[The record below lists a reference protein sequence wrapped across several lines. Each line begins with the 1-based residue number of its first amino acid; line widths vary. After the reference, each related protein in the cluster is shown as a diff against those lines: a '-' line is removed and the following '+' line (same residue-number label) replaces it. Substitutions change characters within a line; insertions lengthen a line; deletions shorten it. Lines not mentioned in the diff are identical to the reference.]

1 MSDAAPS
8 SNPGKTHAAQPGQGS
23 GGWLADATAL
33 LATSVGDGTTEPWS
47 LDALGDRQVA
57 DQALIEPWIATHGL
71 CLAPNTF
78 QQLLLGGTE
87 HDVEFVERP
96 VSHVRRVTKPTD
108 EARGVG
114 YGYTPVVEGGLRLGP
129 ASLGEYLRR
138 LMLLNE
144 VFPDVA
150 MALEGFIRTP
160 QRLEVVTLQEYVP
173 GRLLGDIATEVGGH
187 EVRRLIEGWFT
198 RRGFAKLYLSNQPGP
213 SHAWYREED
222 NTAVFDAK
230 PANLLEWAGS
240 LRPIDVN
247 PVHPAG
253 ALLRAIRAAL

>member
-8 SNPGKTHAAQPGQGS
+8 STSGETRKPQPGQAS
-23 GGWLADATAL
+23 GGWLADAAAL
-33 LATSVGDGTTEPWS
+33 FSASAGV
-47 LDALGDRQVA
+47 DAAESGALNALSDRQA
-57 DQALIEPWIATHGL
+57 AEQRLIEPWIELHGL
-71 CLAPNTF
+71 WLEITNLDE
-78 QQLLLGGTE
+78 LLLGGTE
-87 HDVEFVERP
+87 HDVARVGEP
-96 VSHVRRVTKPTD
+96 IQHIRRVTKPTD
-108 EARGVG
+108 EGVG

-150 MALEGFIRTP
+150 MTLEGFIRTP
-160 QRLEVVTLQEYVP
+160 LRLEVVTLQEYVP
-173 GRLLGDIATEVGGH
+173 GRLLGDIAAEMGGH
-187 EVRRLIEGWFT
+187 EVRRLIEGWFM

-213 SHAWYREED
+213 AHAWYREED

-230 PANLLEWAGS
+230 PANLLEWEGS

-247 PVHPAG
+247 PVRPTG

>member
-8 SNPGKTHAAQPGQGS
+8 SNPEEAREPQQGQGC
-23 GGWLADATAL
+23 GGWLTHASAL
-33 LATSVGDGTTEPWS
+33 LGTGIGDGTKESRS
-47 LDALGDRQVA
+47 LNALGDRQA
-57 DQALIEPWIATHGL
+57 AEQALIEPWIVAHSL
-71 CLAPNTF
+71 KLEPAKF

-87 HDVEFVERP
+87 HDIEFVGMP
-96 VSHVRRVTKPTD
+96 VSHVRRITKPTAD
-108 EARGVG
+108 TKALG
-114 YGYTPVVEGGLRLGP
+114 YGYTPVAEGGLQLGP

-150 MALEGFIRTP
+150 MTLEGFIRTP
-160 QRLEVVTLQEYVP
+160 LRLEVVTLQDYVP

-198 RRGFAKLYLSNQPGP
+198 RRGFAKLYLSHQPGP

-230 PANLLEWAGS
+230 PANLLEWDCS

-247 PVHPAG
+247 PVRPTG

>member
-8 SNPGKTHAAQPGQGS
+8 STAGETREPQPGKGS
-23 GGWLADATAL
+23 GGWLADAAAL
-33 LATSVGDGTTEPWS
+33 LSAGAGVDAQESGA
-47 LDALGDRQVA
+47 LDAVSDRQVA
-57 DQALIEPWIATHGL
+57 EQRLIEPWIDLHGL
-71 CLAPNTF
+71 WLEITNLDE
-78 QQLLLGGTE
+78 LLLGGTE
-87 HDVEFVERP
+87 HDVARVGEP
-96 VSHVRRVTKPTD
+96 IQHIRRVTKPTY
-108 EARGVG
+108 EGVG
-114 YGYTPVVEGGLRLGP
+114 YGYTPIVDGGLRLGP

-150 MALEGFIRTP
+150 MTLEGFIRAP
-160 QRLEVVTLQEYVP
+160 LRLEVVTLQEYVP
-173 GRLLGDIATEVGGH
+173 GRLLGDIATEMGGH

-230 PANLLEWAGS
+230 PANLLEWDGS

-247 PVHPAG
+247 PVRPTG

>member
-1 MSDAAPS
+1 MSDAVPS
-8 SNPGKTHAAQPGQGS
+8 SGPRETHATQPRQGC
-23 GGWLADATAL
+23 GGGLADAAAL
-33 LATSVGDGTTEPWS
+33 LSSSTRTDAAELRT
-47 LDALGDRQVA
+47 LDALGDRQTA
-57 DQALIEPWIATHGL
+57 EQKLIEPWIEIHGL
-71 CLAPNTF
+71 WMEIANLDE
-78 QQLLLGGTE
+78 LLLGGTE
-87 HDVEFVERP
+87 HDVARIGDP

-108 EARGVG
+108 EIIGAG
-114 YGYTPVVEGGLRLGP
+114 YGYTPIVEGGLKLGA

-138 LMLLNE
+138 LVLLNE

-150 MALEGFIRTP
+150 MTLEGFIRTP
-160 QRLEVVTLQEYVP
+160 LRLEVVTLQDYVP
-173 GRLLGDIATEVGGH
+173 GRLLGDIAIEVGGH

-213 SHAWYREED
+213 SHAWYRDAD

-230 PANLLEWAGS
+230 PANLLEWNGS

-247 PVHPAG
+247 PLRPTG

>member
-8 SNPGKTHAAQPGQGS
+8 STAGETREPQPGKGS
-23 GGWLADATAL
+23 GGWLADAAAL
-33 LATSVGDGTTEPWS
+33 FATSSGDGTTEPRTF
-47 LDALGDRQVA
+47 DALSDRQVA
-57 DQALIEPWIATHGL
+57 EQKLIESWMEAHNL
-71 CLAPNTF
+71 CLPSSTLN
-78 QQLLLGGTE
+78 QLLLGGTE
-87 HDVEFVERP
+87 HDVEFVGTP

-108 EARGVG
+108 ETVG
-114 YGYTPVVEGGLRLGP
+114 YGYTAIIQGGLRLGP

-150 MALEGFIRTP
+150 MTLEGFIRTP
-160 QRLEVVTLQEYVP
+160 LRLEVVTLQEYVP
-173 GRLLGDIATEVGGH
+173 GRLLGDIATEMGGH

-213 SHAWYREED
+213 SHAWHREED

-230 PANLLEWAGS
+230 PANLLEWDGS

-247 PVHPAG
+247 PVRPTG
-253 ALLRAIRAAL
+253 SLLRAIRAAL